1 LKLQNKIINADEA
14 IAVIQ
19 DGDTIVVQGFVG
31 IGVPDELILALE
43 RRFLS
48 EGHPR
53 DLTLLFAACPGDGK
67 ELGINRLAHDGLF
80 RRVVGSHYALAPK
93 LAEMAMQGKFEA
105 YNLPLG
111 VICHLFRDIGAHR
124 PGSFS
129 KVGLRTFVDPR
140 LGGGKLNAIT
150 KEDLVE
156 LHEIHGEQWLFFK
169 RIPINVA
176 LLRGTTADPDGN
188 VTMEREA
195 LPLDG
200 LSIATAARNCGGLSI
215 VQVERVAANDSLN
228 PREVNIPG
236 VLVDCVVTASDLRNH
251 RQTYSVD
258 YNHAYSGRQRVPLD
272 NVDRMELSERKII
285 GRRCAFELPLGG
297 VINLGIGMPES
308 LSAVAAEEKVLKLVT
323 LTAEPG
329 VIGGIPQGGLNFGAC
344 LNPSAIIQQH
354 QQFDFYDGGGL
365 DMACLGM
372 AQADQSGNVNVSLF
386 GSRLAG
392 SGGFINISQNAKK
405 VLFAGTFTTGGLQ
418 VKIEDGRLNIICE
431 GRSRKFLKQ
440 VQQITFSGDFANET
454 KQPAYYVTERCVFR
468 LTPDGL
474 ELAEVAPGI
483 DVERDILAH
492 MEFQPIV
499 RSPSLM
505 DARIFHPGIM
515 GLERVIAGLSIAQRI
530 TYDQSRNV
538 LFLNYEGLHL
548 QTLADVEQVRAEIE
562 SRCRSIG
569 RRVTTIANYDGF
581 ELDEPISDAY
591 FSMVAYIQKRYYKS
605 VSRYTTNVF
614 LRLKL
619 RDALEERE
627 LGTVFESGAEAHEAI
642 GVSTAPP

>member
-1 LKLQNKIINADEA
+1 LKLQNKIVSADEA
-14 IAVIQ
+14 VAVIQ

-43 RRFLS
+43 RRFLTT
-48 EGHPR
+48 GHPR
-53 DLTLLFAACPGDGK
+53 GLTLLFAAAPGDGK

-80 RRVVGSHYALAPK
+80 KRVIGSHYALVPK
-93 LAEMAMQGKFEA
+93 LATMALQNKFEA

-111 VICHLFRDIGAHR
+111 SICHLFRDIGAHR
-124 PGSFS
+124 PGNFS

-150 KEDLVE
+150 REDLVE

-169 RIPINVA
+169 SIPINVA
-176 LLRGTTADPDGN
+176 LFRATTADPDGN
-188 VTMEREA
+188 LTMEREA

-215 VQVERVAANDSLN
+215 VQVERVAASDSLN
-228 PREVNIPG
+228 PREVAVPG
-236 VLVDCVVTASDLRNH
+236 VLVDCVVAADLKNH

-258 YNHAYSGRQRVPLD
+258 YNHAYSGRQRVPLGH
-272 NVDRMELSERKII
+272 VPRMELSERKII

-308 LSAVAAEEKVLKLVT
+308 LSAVAAEENVLKLVT

-344 LNPSAIIQQH
+344 LNPSAIIQQN

-372 AQADQSGNVNVSLF
+372 AQADQAGNVNVSLF
-386 GSRLAG
+386 GNRLAG

-418 VKIEDGRLNIICE
+418 VSIDDGQLKIMRE
-431 GRSRKFLKQ
+431 GEARKFLKN
-440 VQQITFSGDFANET
+440 VEHITFSGEFASEN
-454 KQPAYYVTERCVFR
+454 KQPAYYVTERCVFK

-474 ELAEVAPGI
+474 ELIEYAPGMDI
-483 DVERDILAH
+483 ERDILAK
-492 MEFQPIV
+492 MDFRPIV
-499 RSPSLM
+499 KSPTVM
-505 DARIFHPGIM
+505 DSRIFQPGIM
-515 GLERVIAGLSIAQRI
+515 GLNRVLAGLSIAERI
-530 TYDQSRNV
+530 TYDQSRNI
-538 LFLNYEGLHL
+538 LFLNYEGLQL
-548 QTLADVEQVRAEIE
+548 QTLDDIEQVRAEIE
-562 SRCRSIG
+562 SRCQSIG
-569 RRVTTIANYDGF
+569 KRVTTIANYEGF
-581 ELDEPISDAY
+581 ELDQSISDAY
-591 FSMVAYIQKRYYKS
+591 FTLVAYIQNRYYKS
-605 VSRYTTNVF
+605 VSRYTTNAF
-614 LRLKL
+614 MRLKL
-619 RDALEERE
+619 SDALAQRE
-627 LGTVFESGAEAHEAI
+627 LGSVFGSGAEAHEAV
-642 GVSTAPP
+642 GEAERPA